1 MRREARAD
9 APAFFVPFAETPE
22 MAEEVYSS
30 VRAFMRK
37 VAFAPNER
45 RIYSVA
51 YRHNGRNYVST
62 VGEREPEGEVVIAIF
77 ETFNPDPL
85 YMICTR
91 SRGVVTGDPI
101 LAGDARVVVD
111 FASGGPGN
119 DD

>member
-1 MRREARAD
+1 MRCD
-9 APAFFVPFAETPE
+9 APAELPRFFIPFAGASET
-22 MAEEVYSS
+22 AEEVYES

-51 YRHNGRNYVST
+51 YRHNGRDYVST
-62 VGEREPEGEVVIAIF
+62 VGEREPEGETVIAIF

-101 LAGDARVVVD
+101 LAGDAQVVVD
-111 FASGGPGN
+111 FAPGRQGN
-119 DD
+119 DH